1 MIPGPP
7 HHAGVLPYPGMS
19 AAGTRPPDSCPNIRV
34 SYRKAVILM
43 APYPLSRRRIR
54 VMAVPAVVLFLLSLA
69 GCATGDASDPYAYTW
84 SVTSVRLKDGM
95 VVDCVSNFGI
105 VCDWNSPRPAK
116 DDERP
121 QTAKYYRLRDG
132 RVVPCAT
139 AGGKTSNGL
148 TCDFEQ

>member
-1 MIPGPP
+1 
-7 HHAGVLPYPGMS
+7 
-19 AAGTRPPDSCPNIRV
+19 
-34 SYRKAVILM
+34 M
-43 APYPLSRRRIR
+43 ALYPLSRRRIR
-54 VMAVPAVVLFLLSLA
+54 VMAVPAVVLLLLSLT
-69 GCATGDASDPYAYTW
+69 GCATGDASDPYTW

-105 VCDWNSPRPAK
+105 VCDWNSPRPTK

-121 QTAKYYRLRDG
+121 QTAKYYRLKDG